1 MIQLG
6 KMFLVFS
13 TTLYILLLIFDFL
26 DLSGG
31 RLYFILFYLFIY
43 LLLLLLLLLLFI
55 RTKRMKR
62 KNLKEISM
70 ILLIP
75 LFSITRLIYI

>member
-31 RLYFILFYLFIY
+31 RLYFIY
-43 LLLLLLLLLLFI
+43 LLLLLFI